1 MRSGGH
7 KELMKSNKF
16 VVIFIC
22 FILSCLVAYAVGQKV
37 VLPLTH
43 KGDADVKTEYSFV
56 DV

>member
-1 MRSGGH
+1 
-7 KELMKSNKF
+7 MKSNKF
-16 VVIFIC
+16 VVIFIG